1 MDVRRWNASVVRGYL
16 VALLS
21 ELERFCQ
28 MVMEFIK
35 VSSELVSA
43 SGGDIALRVNV
54 EDWVIALVGEE
65 R

>member
-1 MDVRRWNASVVRGYL
+1 M
-16 VALLS
+16 LLS
-21 ELERFCQ
+21 KLERFCQ
-28 MVMEFIK
+28 MVMEFVK
-35 VSSELVSA
+35 VSSELASV

>member
-1 MDVRRWNASVVRGYL
+1 MSVVRGYL

-28 MVMEFIK
+28 MVMEFVK
-35 VSSELVSA
+35 VSSELASA
-43 SGGDIALRVNV
+43 SGGNIALGVNV

>member
-1 MDVRRWNASVVRGYL
+1 MSVVRGYL

-35 VSSELVSA
+35 VSSEFA
-43 SGGDIALRVNV
+43 STSRGDIALRINV
-54 EDWVIALVGEE
+54 KDWVIAVVGEE

>member
-1 MDVRRWNASVVRGYL
+1 MTVVRGYL

-28 MVMEFIK
+28 MVMEFVK
-35 VSSELVSA
+35 VSSELVST
-43 SGGDIALRVNV
+43 SRGDIALGINV